1 MLSPMR
7 SHHRRTVLFGLGAT
21 ATALLTGCATPER
34 DDSVPAGSL
43 GFKNRHRLPHTL
55 GVELTDTAGPD
66 QGQRTIEST
75 VSLRP
80 GEEVF
85 VPSVFTEETTYTLSF
100 TVDGDPPER
109 EDTRTMEFEPYGK
122 DDSWV
127 SLVVEDTGAF
137 SWYDVSTRSDGGY
150 EV

>member
-1 MLSPMR
+1 MSPY
-7 SHHRRTVLFGLGAT
+7 HRRTVLFGLGAT

-34 DDSVPAGSL
+34 DESIPVGSL

-55 GVELTDTAGPD
+55 GVERTNTADPE
-66 QGQRTIEST
+66 QQTVEST

-80 GEEVF
+80 GEAVF

-100 TVDGDPPER
+100 TVDGGPPER
-109 EDTRTMEFEPYGK
+109 EGTRTMAFEPYGK

-137 SWYDVSTRSDGGY
+137 AWYDVSTRSDGGY

>member
-1 MLSPMR
+1 MR
-7 SHHRRTVLFGLGAT
+7 LPTRR
-21 ATALLTGCATPER
+21 ALLTALGAGAAGALAGCQTAT
-34 DDSVPAGSL
+34 DSREPPVGSL

-55 GVELTDTAGPD
+55 GVELTDTAGSD
-66 QGQRTIEST
+66 QGRQPVEST

-80 GEEVF
+80 GEAVF

-109 EDTRTMEFEPYGK
+109 EDARTMAFEPYGK

-137 SWYDVSTRSDGGY
+137 SWYDVSTRADGGY
-150 EV
+150 DL